1 MRQSRFME
9 RQAHVSHQYRIE
21 SDWVQQMKLL
31 HALPMKSQWQVK
43 TMIVHNYVCT
53 YKLFGDART
62 TRTAEVTICMI
73 LRRTAPSPSTVTEPK
88 WIVTVD
94 CQRDSSKTNARHRE
108 IASTKVYPGNAL
120 SPLCRCVYAGQDG
133 LHGRKHK
140 RHCSLLSCR
149 ELVTTCHT
157 SNRTTVER
165 RPTRASSVL

>member
-1 MRQSRFME
+1 MGPADETPSRTAHEVSVASENHDRAQLCMHL
-9 RQAHVSHQYRIE
+9 QALWRRNDNS
-21 SDWVQQMKLL
+21 
-31 HALPMKSQWQVK
+31 
-43 TMIVHNYVCT
+43 
-53 YKLFGDART
+53 
-62 TRTAEVTICMI
+62 AEVTTCMI